1 MSTLAMESAATPLM
15 IAANHHSLAEPNT
28 VTVTGDD
35 PPDAGGVLG
44 VAGVGLAGVVGF
56 AVAGVVGVGVEEPK
70 FTPVSIKEE
79 DQEEKTLVKVTCFPD
94 AEVRRTEIGRVN

>member
-1 MSTLAMESAATPLM
+1 M

-35 PPDAGGVLG
+35 PPDVGGVLG

-56 AVAGVVGVGVEEPK
+56 AVAGVVGVEGAGVEEPK
-70 FTPVSIKEE
+70 LTPVSIKEE